1 MGRGGRTCLVVLL
14 LAGLVAGQTTF
25 TSRYPY
31 IGAMIGGEGED
42 AEVFCSAALLAKD
55 TAITAARCIKGHKY
69 ERTRVK
75 VCFGM
80 QDPAREPSICSYMR
94 RAVVHPDFRLNRPE
108 NDVALFSLES
118 AVGWRDVEGFGSR
131 LRAVNIS
138 FSEVGE
144 ELSLQHIGYRS
155 KSAYIVESRQMLYT
169 SSFTICSY
177 MRRAVVH
184 PDFRLNRPENDV
196 ALFSL
201 ESDRGIKAN
210 ALSSSFKQLAPEC
223 GKSRLYRPDSPAES
237 KTDEFACTTEQMQAQ
252 GRTSLAGVN
261 RGAFLLHTGPSYT
274 KDFIVGLYSAS
285 HDGKLLTENVW
296 HRSETPISH
305 SR

>member
-169 SSFTICSY
+169 SSF
-177 MRRAVVH
+177 
-184 PDFRLNRPENDV
+184 
-196 ALFSL
+196 
-201 ESDRGIKAN
+201 
-210 ALSSSFKQLAPEC
+210 KQLAPEC

>member
-1 MGRGGRTCLVVLL
+1 MEGGRGIGLVVLL
-14 LAGLVAGQTTF
+14 LAGLVAGEVTF

-80 QDPAREPSICSYMR
+80 HDPAREPSICSYVR

-108 NDVALFSLES
+108 NDVAVFSLES

-138 FSEVGE
+138 FSEVGDD
-144 ELSLQHIGYRS
+144 LSLQHIGYRS

-169 SSFTICSY
+169 SSF
-177 MRRAVVH
+177 
-184 PDFRLNRPENDV
+184 
-196 ALFSL
+196 
-201 ESDRGIKAN
+201 
-210 ALSSSFKQLAPEC
+210 KQLAPQC
-223 GKSRLYRPDSPAES
+223 NKSRLYRPDSPAES
-237 KTDEFACTTEQMQAQ
+237 KTDEFACTTEQMEAE

-285 HDGKLLTENVW
+285 HDDYLDGSKGFFVRFSNHKRFILLGLGQFQ
-296 HRSETPISH
+296 HRVPFAKH
-305 SR
+305 Y

>member
-1 MGRGGRTCLVVLL
+1 MERGRGVCLVALL
-14 LAGLVAGQTTF
+14 LAGLVAGEVTF

-69 ERTRVK
+69 ERSRIK

-80 QDPAREPSICSYMR
+80 HDPAREPSICSYVQ

-108 NDVALFSLES
+108 NDIAVFSMES
-118 AVGWRDVEGFGSR
+118 AVGWRDVDGFRSR
-131 LRAVNIS
+131 LRSVNVS
-138 FSEVGE
+138 FGDLPAD
-144 ELSLQHIGYRS
+144 LSLQHIGYRS

-169 SSFTICSY
+169 SSF
-177 MRRAVVH
+177 
-184 PDFRLNRPENDV
+184 
-196 ALFSL
+196 
-201 ESDRGIKAN
+201 
-210 ALSSSFKQLAPEC
+210 KQLAPAC
-223 GKSRLYRPDSPAES
+223 DKGRLYRPDSPDES
-237 KTDEFACTTEQMQAQ
+237 DIGEFACTTEQMGVE

-285 HDGKLLTENVW
+285 HDDYLDGSKGFFVRFSKHKRFILFGLGQFH
-296 HRSETPISH
+296 HRVPFAKH
-305 SR
+305 Y